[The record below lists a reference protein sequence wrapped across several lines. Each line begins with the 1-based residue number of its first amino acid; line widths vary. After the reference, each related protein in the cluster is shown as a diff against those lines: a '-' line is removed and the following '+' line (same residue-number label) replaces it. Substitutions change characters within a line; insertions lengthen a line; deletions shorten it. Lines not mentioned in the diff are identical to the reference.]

1 LGEYDPDIPV
11 HRKDTAMETG
21 MLTTP
26 LLHKSLEEVCDFAES
41 VSIKALELPA
51 EPGGAHV
58 DTARMD
64 KKRAL
69 AIRRTVEAHSLYISA
84 LACYTPYL
92 TDPAA
97 GETARDQVLAAIDAA
112 ALLDVKV
119 VCALTGYPA
128 PGTTALDTIRQVL
141 PHVFEPVL
149 ARAREKNVR
158 IAVENWPRTCLR
170 GVDTFEA
177 LFHAIPDEHLGLNYD
192 PSHLVRQDCDWLA
205 PVSQFRDRIFHVHA
219 KDVLIDRARR
229 DRVGILGERW
239 WRYVLPGFGEIR
251 WGEFISHLRQNG
263 YDGVLSIE
271 HEDEYQLVEEGFARA
286 AWHLEQFC

>member
-1 LGEYDPDIPV
+1 
-11 HRKDTAMETG
+11 METG
-21 MLTTP
+21 ILTTP
-26 LLHKSLEEVCDFAES
+26 LLNKPLDAVCDFAES

-51 EPGGAHV
+51 EPGSMHV

-69 AIRRTVEAHSLYISA
+69 AIRRTVDAHSLYISA

-92 TDPAA
+92 TDPARY
-97 GETARDQVLAAIDAA
+97 EVARDQILAAIDAA
-112 ALLDVKV
+112 ALLEVPV
-119 VCALTGYPA
+119 VCTLTGFPA
-128 PGTTALDTIRQVL
+128 PGITLLDTIRQIL
-141 PHVFEPVL
+141 PQAFAPILE
-149 ARAREKNVR
+149 RAKEKNVR

-170 GVDTFEA
+170 GLDTFEP
-177 LFHAIPDEHLGLNYD
+177 LFHAIPDAHFGLNYD
-192 PSHLVRQDCDWLA
+192 PSHLARQDCDWLVPLA
-205 PVSQFRDRIFHVHA
+205 QFRARIFHVHA

-229 DRVGILGERW
+229 ARVGILDESW

-271 HEDEYQLVEEGFARA
+271 HEDEFQLIEEGFARA
-286 AWHLEQFC
+286 VWHLEQFC

>member
-1 LGEYDPDIPV
+1 
-11 HRKDTAMETG
+11 METG

-26 LLHKSLEEVCDFAES
+26 LLNKPLETVCDFAES

-51 EPGGAHV
+51 EPSGAHV

-64 KKRAL
+64 KKRASTV
-69 AIRRTVEAHSLYISA
+69 RRTVEARSLYISA

-92 TDPAA
+92 TDPS
-97 GETARDQVLAAIDAA
+97 GYETARDQVLAAIDAA
-112 ALLDVKV
+112 ALLEVPV
-119 VCALTGYPA
+119 VCTLAGYPA
-128 PGTTALDTIRQVL
+128 PGATPLDTIRQVL
-141 PHVFEPVL
+141 PQAFAPIL
-149 ARAREKNVR
+149 KRAKEKNIR

-170 GVDTFEA
+170 GLDTFEA
-177 LFHAIPDEHLGLNYD
+177 LFHAIPDEHFGLNYD
-192 PSHLVRQDCDWLA
+192 PSHLVRQECDWLVPLA
-205 PVSQFRDRIFHVHA
+205 QFRDRIFHVHA

-229 DRVGILGERW
+229 ARVGILGEGW

-271 HEDEYQLVEEGFARA
+271 HEDEFQLSEEGFGRA

>member
-1 LGEYDPDIPV
+1 
-11 HRKDTAMETG
+11 METG

-26 LLHKSLEEVCDFAES
+26 LLGKPLEEVCDFAES

-51 EPGGAHV
+51 EPGGGHV
-58 DTARMD
+58 DTARLD
-64 KKRAL
+64 RKKAQS
-69 AIRRTVEAHSLYISA
+69 IRRAVESRSLYISA
-84 LACYTPYL
+84 LACYTPHL
-92 TDPAA
+92 TDPAQYEA
-97 GETARDQVLAAIDAA
+97 ARDRVLAAIDAA
-112 ALLDVKV
+112 ALLEVPV
-119 VCALTGYPA
+119 VCTLVGYPSPGVA
-128 PGTTALDTIRQVL
+128 PLDTIRQVVPQAFAPIL
-141 PHVFEPVL
+141 E
-149 ARAREKNVR
+149 RAKEKHIR
-158 IAVENWPRTCLR
+158 IAIENWPRTCLR

-177 LFHAIPDEHLGLNYD
+177 LFNAIPDGHFGLNYD

-205 PVSQFRDRIFHVHA
+205 PISQFRERIFHVHA

-229 DRVGILGERW
+229 VRVGILGDGW

-271 HEDEYQLVEEGFARA
+271 HEDEFQLVEEGFARA